1 MAFIRTLISEPK
13 NRDAFIQ
20 GFTDLRVV
28 RCRRC
33 RKTAVGIFDNKADEK
48 RFIDV
53 FCSRCGAVG
62 ILGEGVFNP
71 LRERFRQQYGEKWY
85 LQLKPRTD
93 FRREESQLLGPCD
106 CGGEWHDPDLGYSF
120 SGIKRCPFCLADG
133 LQSEEVAPADYFKD
147 HRIVHLSLNYA
158 QIAVGDQPE
167 SELGQRLVSALQG
180 QDSLRRDY
188 AAMALF
194 QYRGSLPLDECV
206 RLVQEPIDLFVRLCC
221 IDIIAKRGG
230 ASTVPVLIELLSDP
244 NVSIRESIKFELLK
258 MTSQL
263 TPYEFP
269 ATIGLMRSKTLAL
282 STLEEWREWWR
293 EHRDSV
299 KLRDYP
305 ASLKEKM
312 GLL

>member
-1 MAFIRTLISEPK
+1 MVPIRTFISEPK
-13 NRDAFIQ
+13 DRETFIE
-20 GFTDLRVV
+20 GFTDLIVAL
-28 RCRRC
+28 CRRC
-33 RKTAVGIFDNKADEK
+33 RKTSVGVFDNKADEK

-53 FCSRCGAVG
+53 FCSRCGTVG
-62 ILGEGVFNP
+62 ILGEGVFSP

-93 FRREESQLLGPCD
+93 FRRQESQLLGPCD
-106 CGGEWHDPDLGYSF
+106 CGGEWHDPDFGYS
-120 SGIKRCPFCLADG
+120 SLGIARCPFCLADEP
-133 LQSEEVAPADYFKD
+133 QIEKATPEDYFKD

-167 SELGQRLVSALQG
+167 SELGEKLVSALQSR
-180 QDSLRRDY
+180 DPFRRDY

-194 QYRGSLPLDECV
+194 QYRDSLPLDECV
-206 RLVQEPIDLFVRLCC
+206 RLVQEPIDPFVRLCC
-221 IDIIAKRGG
+221 VDIISKRGD
-230 ASTVPVLIELLSDP
+230 ASVVPVLIELLSDSS
-244 NVSIRESIKFELLK
+244 VSLREGVRFELLK

-269 ATIGLMRSKTLAL
+269 GTVGLMRSKAVTP
-282 STLEEWREWWR
+282 STIDEWRRWWQ

-305 ASLKEKM
+305 ASLKQKM
-312 GLL
+312 GLF